1 MREASHDL
9 IQKLPSTS
17 SWLNTKIARLTSG
30 VAKTG
35 PSGFP
40 ESGKYFYGSKLV
52 RQPIQVTAMTK
63 FRSLESS
70 SIGVS
75 SGILLLDRATNAWAM
90 GASTDDVP
98 ALSSLDRVVRA
109 MDTTTDALSPR
120 MVRTYSGFWPWRLL
134 YRRWLLRT
142 RWPPV
147 GQKSLRAGESNS
159 PDYQTGPSSFPGSSS
174 STWSPARAGDT
185 QWVFC

>member
-1 MREASHDL
+1 
-9 IQKLPSTS
+9 
-17 SWLNTKIARLTSG
+17 
-30 VAKTG
+30 
-35 PSGFP
+35 
-40 ESGKYFYGSKLV
+40 
-52 RQPIQVTAMTK
+52 MTK
-63 FRSLESS
+63 FRS
-70 SIGVS
+70 
-75 SGILLLDRATNAWAM
+75 SGLSLTGALSGALLPDQATNAWVM

-98 ALSSLDRVVRA
+98 VLSSLGWVVRA